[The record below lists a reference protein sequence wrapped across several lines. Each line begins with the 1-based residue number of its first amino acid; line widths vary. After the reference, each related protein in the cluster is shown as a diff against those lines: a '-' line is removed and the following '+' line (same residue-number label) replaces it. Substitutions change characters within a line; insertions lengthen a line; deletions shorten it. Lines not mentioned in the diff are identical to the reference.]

1 MKKIILLFGAVLA
14 VFVALSFLHKV
25 YAGSCGTNCSN
36 TGGTCVACTYCTWAP
51 VAGAPQGTQ
60 CPGSAYCQ
68 YTCTP
73 DTCCQYST
81 GLGNCTVCDS
91 TNTCYYSGCPVG
103 NTPGPGPGPGSTN
116 TPTPTNTTPATL
128 TAVAV
133 KVSTSDTSCAAIAS
147 QVTAGDTSL
156 SGTVFGFTANPP
168 APQTQSGATPVSWS
182 VSPGTYTLTALPPS
196 ANYVVQN
203 ECEYQNGTL
212 VGLGWGAY
220 VNGGENV
227 SWQIGYTYGSAWAQ
241 TQGGDAYASGIMR
254 SYIPLVTPRVFNLN
268 GISNYPGVV
277 VYGSDYDFDPASSS
291 KGPTLVSSTN
301 WLVNASRTTTDYYQV
316 FYNRFGAPTTATTA
330 APFNNLA
337 GVTKPASNCSST
349 SCTPYYVVGNMTTSG
364 TWSVGATDN
373 IVILVNGN
381 LTIGGPITVA
391 PGGFIAFIVHGNIT
405 VANTVGTAYNST
417 ADQVDGVY
425 IATTATQT
433 GTFDSGYSTAAGS
446 ARFVGKGMFVADN
459 FALHR
464 DLDAYGGNVNDSA
477 ELFTY
482 DPNLLLSM
490 PSAMQE
496 VPVTWQEVA
505 P

>member
-1 MKKIILLFGAVLA
+1 M
-14 VFVALSFLHKV
+14 
-25 YAGSCGTNCSN
+25 
-36 TGGTCVACTYCTWAP
+36 YC
-51 VAGAPQGTQ
+51 
-60 CPGSAYCQ
+60 
-68 YTCTP
+68 
-73 DTCCQYST
+73 D
-81 GLGNCTVCDS
+81 N
-91 TNTCYYSGCPVG
+91 TNTCYYTGCPVPTGTGTG
-103 NTPGPGPGPGSTN
+103 NGTGATN

-147 QVTAGDTSL
+147 QVAAGDTSL
-156 SGTVFGFTANPP
+156 SGTVFGFTVNPP
-168 APQTQSGATPVSWS
+168 APKTQSGATPVSWS
-182 VSPGTYTLTALPPS
+182 VSPGLYTLTALPPS

-203 ECEYQNGTL
+203 ECEYKNGTL
-212 VGLGWGAY
+212 FGLGWGAY
-220 VNGGENV
+220 AAGGDNV
-227 SWQIGYTYGSAWAQ
+227 SWQIGYTYGTAWAQ

-268 GISNYPGVV
+268 GSGGYPGAVI
-277 VYGSDYDFDPASSS
+277 YGTDYDFDPASSS

-337 GVTKPASNCSST
+337 GVTQPASNCSST
-349 SCTPYYVVGNMTTSG
+349 SCTPYYVVGDMTTSG

-381 LTIGGPITVA
+381 LTIGGPITVT

-433 GTFDSGYSTAAGS
+433 GTFDTGYSTAAGS

-482 DPNLLLSM
+482 DPELLFTM
-490 PSAMQE
+490 PQVRFSKG
-496 VPVTWQEVA
+496 VPYGDFA
-505 P
+505 

>member
-1 MKKIILLFGAVLA
+1 MKKFIIFLVLLLA
-14 VFVALSFLHKV
+14 VGFLLSQPQQVF
-25 YAGSCGTNCSN
+25 AGSCGSTC
-36 TGGTCVACTYCTWAP
+36 TGTCVSCNYCYWSLSSSAP
-51 VAGAPQGTQ
+51 RGTQ
-60 CPGSAYCQ
+60 CPGSPYCAWV
-68 YTCTP
+68 CTP
-73 DTCCQYST
+73 DYCCQYIT
-81 GLGNCTVCDS
+81 PIGNCTVCDS
-91 TNTCYYSGCPVG
+91 TGTCYYGGCPLP
-103 NTPGPGPGPGSTN
+103 TSPPGGGGGATN

-156 SGTVFGFTANPP
+156 SGTVFGFTVNPP
-168 APQTQSGATPVSWS
+168 APKTQSGATPVSWS
-182 VSPGTYTLTALPPS
+182 VSPGIYTLTALPPS
-196 ANYVVQN
+196 ANYVLQN
-203 ECEYQNGTL
+203 ACEYKNGTL

-220 VNGGENV
+220 AAGGDNV
-227 SWQIGYTYGSAWAQ
+227 SWQIGYTYGTAWAQ

-268 GISNYPGVV
+268 GSGGYPGAVI
-277 VYGSDYDFDPASSS
+277 YGTDYDFDPASSS

-337 GVTKPASNCSST
+337 GVTQPASNCSST
-349 SCTPYYVVGNMTTSG
+349 SCTPYYVVGDMTTSG

-381 LTIGGPITVA
+381 LTIGGPITVT

-433 GTFDSGYSTAAGS
+433 GTFDTGYSTAAGS

-482 DPNLLLSM
+482 DPELLFTM
-490 PSAMQE
+490 PQVRFSKG
-496 VPVTWQEVA
+496 VPYGDFA
-505 P
+505 